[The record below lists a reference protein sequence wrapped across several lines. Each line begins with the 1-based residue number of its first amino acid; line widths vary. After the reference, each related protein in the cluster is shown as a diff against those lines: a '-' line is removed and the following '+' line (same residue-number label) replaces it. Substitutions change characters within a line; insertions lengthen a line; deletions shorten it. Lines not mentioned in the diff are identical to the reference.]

1 MNWFAMVNKMVP
13 RDFFYAQGLQSYD
26 NSKGEKLKML
36 MKKIVFPSGEWTC
49 GMRQRMVPLSAGTIY
64 E

>member
-26 NSKGEKLKML
+26 NSKGENVDEEDCLS
-36 MKKIVFPSGEWTC
+36 FW
-49 GMRQRMVPLSAGTIY
+49 RMDLWNATKNGAIIGRSY
-64 E
+64 L